1 MALAYIDFRVKN
13 TTTTTMY
20 PIKWSYEHIKGPEY

>member
-1 MALAYIDFRVKN
+1 MALVNIDFRVKN

-20 PIKWSYEHIKGPEY
+20 PIKWR

>member
-20 PIKWSYEHIKGPEY
+20 PIKWR